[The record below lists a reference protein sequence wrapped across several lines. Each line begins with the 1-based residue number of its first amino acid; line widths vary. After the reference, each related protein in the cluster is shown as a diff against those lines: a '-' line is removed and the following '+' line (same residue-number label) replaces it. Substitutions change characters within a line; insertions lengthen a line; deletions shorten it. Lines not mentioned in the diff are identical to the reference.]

1 MKRFV
6 IGLLVSD
13 KAGALTRI
21 SGMFSRRSFN
31 IESLTVGVTET
42 PGISRMT
49 IVMMGDDAARDQII
63 RQLSKIH
70 DVKEIKEMSQGS
82 SVSREL
88 IIIKVKTTPETR
100 SEIIDA
106 VTVFRNSIIDYH
118 RDALSIEVTGDG
130 SKLNA
135 FIELMSDYGILE
147 ICRTG
152 VVSVDRGTKTLK
164 ETGYI
169 PEH

>member
-1 MKRFV
+1 MKRFI
-6 IGLLVSD
+6 IGLLVSN
-13 KAGALTRI
+13 KSGALTRI

-31 IESLTVGVTET
+31 IESLTVGVTEN
-42 PGISRMT
+42 PDISRMT
-49 IVMMGDDAARDQII
+49 IVMMGDDSARDQII

-70 DVKEIKEMSQGS
+70 DVREIKEMAPES
-82 SVSREL
+82 SVNREL
-88 IIIKVKTTPETR
+88 IIIKVKTTSETR

-118 RDALSIEVTGDG
+118 KDALSIEVTGDG

-135 FIELMSDYGILE
+135 FIDLMADYGILE

-152 VVSVDRGTKTLK
+152 LISVDRGTQTLK
-164 ETGYI
+164 ASGYI

>member
-1 MKRFV
+1 MQRFI

-13 KAGALTRI
+13 ESGTLTRI
-21 SGMFSRRSFN
+21 SGMFARRSFN
-31 IESLTVGVTET
+31 IESLTVGASET

-49 IVMMGDDAARDQII
+49 IVMTGDESARDQII
-63 RQLSKIH
+63 KQLSKIH
-70 DVKEIKEMSQGS
+70 SVKEIKEMLPAT
-82 SVSREL
+82 SVNREL
-88 IIIKVKTTPETR
+88 IIIKVRTTAETR

-118 RDALSIEVTGDG
+118 KDAVSIEVTGDG

-152 VVSVDRGTKTLK
+152 LVSVDRGIKTLK

>member
-1 MKRFV
+1 MKRFI

-13 KAGALTRI
+13 KSGALTRI

-70 DVKEIKEMSQGS
+70 DVKEIKEMSQDS
-82 SVSREL
+82 SVNREL